1 MGKMKWGAE
10 AIMWINQAKNIQPLR
25 KKVPLVQII
34 QSDCPCSSIYQDNEF
49 YPILYFVTTD
59 ISLVYEFE

>member
-1 MGKMKWGAE
+1 MGKMKWRAE
-10 AIMWINQAKNIQPLR
+10 AIRWISQAENIQPLR
-25 KKVPLVQII
+25 EKISLSRII